1 MTNTVDL
8 LATASRFAIAAAIV
22 YFAYQLA
29 QINDKVE
36 VVTQSIDQVSQHIE
50 PTLEEAKA
58 IRLEIAEARKLVP
71 RILDEVAEV
80 RKQLP
85 PVVVEIA
92 EVRKQIPPILAQVD
106 AINNQIDP
114 ILKRVDKSFAVIDD
128 TNRQIPQIIKSTD
141 NAVAALNQTREQIA
155 PLVPLTLEEIRLSR
169 EKIDPTLDRVD
180 DLVEDAYFKA
190 QETITS
196 AQAAGQQ
203 ASEGAVKGFFTGI
216 IKLPFEL
223 VGTLASPILKNIDKD
238 VAKQLTEKDVD
249 LMGDAGKRVAESGK
263 IGKVQ
268 RWENPKS
275 GNSGSITLIRKFKID
290 DTACVEA
297 RITIS
302 NRRKE
307 ILDKLESYCRGDDD
321 QWILATEIKRK
332 N

>member
-1 MTNTVDL
+1 MSNTVDL

-36 VVTQSIDQVSQHIE
+36 VVTQSVDQVSQHIE

-71 RILDEVAEV
+71 QILQEVAEV
-80 RKQLP
+80 REQISP
-85 PVVVEIA
+85 IVAEVA
-92 EVRKQIPPILAQVD
+92 EVRKQIPPILAQVE

-114 ILKRVDKSFAVIDD
+114 ILKRVDKSVAVVDD

-141 NAVAALNQTREQIA
+141 NAVAALNQTREEIA

-169 EKIDPTLDRVD
+169 EKIDPILDRVD
-180 DLVEDAYFKA
+180 DLVEDAYVKA
-190 QETITS
+190 QNTITA

-216 IKLPFEL
+216 IKLPFDL

-249 LMGDAGKRVAESGK
+249 LMGEAGNRVVDSGK
-263 IGKVQ
+263 IGKEQ
-268 RWENPKS
+268 RWENPKT
-275 GNSGSITLIRKFKID
+275 GNSGSLTLIRKFKID
-290 DTACVEA
+290 ETNCVEA

-321 QWILATEIKRK
+321 QWILATEFKQK